1 MAKKTHIL
9 SRFTQQFSIAEPNS
23 TPSKFSDDEE
33 WSQNSEPQ
41 NSDGEKS
48 SDSDSECNF
57 EGHRTASN
65 LERPSSALLDHV
77 DMHVGIEDL
86 QEADQESAAASQ
98 RCEFF
103 ELSPR

>member
-1 MAKKTHIL
+1 MPPQI
-9 SRFTQQFSIAEPNS
+9 SN
-23 TPSKFSDDEE
+23 DEE
-33 WSQNSEPQ
+33 WSQNSESQ
-41 NSDGEKS
+41 S

-57 EGHRTASN
+57 KGDRTASN
-65 LERPSSALLDHV
+65 LERPTSALLHHV
-77 DMHVGIEDL
+77 DMHAGIEDL

>member
-1 MAKKTHIL
+1 MK
-9 SRFTQQFSIAEPNS
+9 SS
-23 TPSKFSDDEE
+23 TFLLPIQNDEE

-41 NSDGEKS
+41 S
-48 SDSDSECNF
+48 SDSESEYNF
-57 EGHRTASN
+57 EGLGTASN
-65 LERPSSALLDHV
+65 LERPTSALLDHV

-86 QEADQESAAASQ
+86 QKADQESAAASQ

>member
-1 MAKKTHIL
+1 MG
-9 SRFTQQFSIAEPNS
+9 
-23 TPSKFSDDEE
+23 SDGFCSFLFYLVIVKETGT
-33 WSQNSEPQ
+33 NPGLLLCAYF
-41 NSDGEKS
+41 GEKS

-57 EGHRTASN
+57 EGHRTASY

-77 DMHVGIEDL
+77 DMRIGIEDL
-86 QEADQESAAASQ
+86 QKADQESAAASQ